1 LAFSLPGLWIKLLLD
16 IVRYALKTEV
26 DDITN
31 IFYPYK
37 LQLYWRVS
45 ATLKAQFDL
54 FSTLDF

>member
-1 LAFSLPGLWIKLLLD
+1 MFKYIAD

-31 IFYPYK
+31 IFNPYK